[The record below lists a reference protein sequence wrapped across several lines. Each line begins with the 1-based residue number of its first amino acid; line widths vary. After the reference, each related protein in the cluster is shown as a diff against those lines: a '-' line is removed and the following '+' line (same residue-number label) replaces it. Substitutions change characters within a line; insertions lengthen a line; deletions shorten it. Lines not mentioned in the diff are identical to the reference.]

1 MTKGKKTVIN
11 DISREKKIYRVT
23 LWGSLVNMLLVAIK
37 FVFGIVGCSAAMI
50 ADAVHSL
57 SDLVTDA
64 VVIVFVKLSN
74 KPQDEDH
81 DYGHGKYETLATSI
95 VGLSLLFVGVL
106 ILYNGVEKIYAA
118 IQGETLQ
125 QPGIVALFAAVV
137 SIMLKEWTYQFTVS
151 VGKKVNSQAVIANAW
166 HHRSDAL
173 SSIGT
178 AIGISGAIF
187 LSDKWV
193 VLDPIAAVIVSLF
206 IMRTAWLLMKQASDE
221 LLEKS
226 LPKDIE
232 QEIISIVEEE
242 EGVTGIHN
250 LRTRRI
256 GSLIAME
263 MHLRMP
269 GDTLLYVAH
278 QHTSRIERRLRRRF
292 GKGTLISIHVEPIKV
307 EGRYVAPHSS

>member
-1 MTKGKKTVIN
+1 M
-11 DISREKKIYRVT
+11 
-23 LWGSLVNMLLVAIK
+23 
-37 FVFGIVGCSAAMI
+37 
-50 ADAVHSL
+50 
-57 SDLVTDA
+57 
-64 VVIVFVKLSN
+64 
-74 KPQDEDH
+74 
-81 DYGHGKYETLATSI
+81 
-95 VGLSLLFVGVL
+95 
-106 ILYNGVEKIYAA
+106 
-118 IQGETLQ
+118 QGETLQ
-125 QPGIVALFAAVV
+125 QPGIVALLAAVV
-137 SIMLKEWTYQFTVS
+137 SIMLKEWTYQFTVR

-269 GDTLLYVAH
+269 GDTLLYEAH
-278 QHTSRIERRLRRRF
+278 QHTTNIEKRLRRHF
-292 GKGTLISIHVEPIKV
+292 GKNTLVSIHVEPIKV

>member
-1 MTKGKKTVIN
+1 
-11 DISREKKIYRVT
+11 
-23 LWGSLVNMLLVAIK
+23 
-37 FVFGIVGCSAAMI
+37 
-50 ADAVHSL
+50 
-57 SDLVTDA
+57 
-64 VVIVFVKLSN
+64 
-74 KPQDEDH
+74 
-81 DYGHGKYETLATSI
+81 
-95 VGLSLLFVGVL
+95 
-106 ILYNGVEKIYAA
+106 
-118 IQGETLQ
+118 
-125 QPGIVALFAAVV
+125 
-137 SIMLKEWTYQFTVS
+137 
-151 VGKKVNSQAVIANAW
+151 
-166 HHRSDAL
+166 
-173 SSIGT
+173 
-178 AIGISGAIF
+178 
-187 LSDKWV
+187 
-193 VLDPIAAVIVSLF
+193 
-206 IMRTAWLLMKQASDE
+206 LLMKQASDE

-278 QHTSRIERRLRRRF
+278 QHTSRIERRLRQRF

>member
-1 MTKGKKTVIN
+1 MTKGKQTVIN

-106 ILYNGVEKIYAA
+106 ILYNGVDKIYAA

-256 GSLIAME
+256 GSL
-263 MHLRMP
+263 
-269 GDTLLYVAH
+269 
-278 QHTSRIERRLRRRF
+278 
-292 GKGTLISIHVEPIKV
+292 
-307 EGRYVAPHSS
+307 

>member
-1 MTKGKKTVIN
+1 
-11 DISREKKIYRVT
+11 
-23 LWGSLVNMLLVAIK
+23 
-37 FVFGIVGCSAAMI
+37 MI